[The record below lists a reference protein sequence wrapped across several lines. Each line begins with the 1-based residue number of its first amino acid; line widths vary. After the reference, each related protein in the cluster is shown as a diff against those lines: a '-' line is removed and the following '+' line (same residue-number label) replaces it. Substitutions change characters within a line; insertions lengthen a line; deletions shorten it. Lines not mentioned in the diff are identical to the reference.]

1 MGVYYVRCDSVGD
14 VLVAVLWVVSI
25 ALIAHLCLTDWL
37 TGGKI
42 ENQTNHDNLT
52 ETEKQQ
58 SLLTYVVLK
67 P

>member
-42 ENQTNHDNLT
+42 EN
-52 ETEKQQ
+52 
-58 SLLTYVVLK
+58 
-67 P
+67 